1 MREYNVCQICVEEGL
16 GVPLV
21 EKNGFMVC
29 PICQSSFPIKK
40 IAMSLSQIQHSL
52 KDL

>member
-29 PICQSSFPIKK
+29 LICQSSFPIKNK
-40 IAMSLSQIQHSL
+40 TFALS
-52 KDL
+52 